1 MLNLAFDGG
10 QILSCFL
17 LLFTI
22 IDMIGNTPVIISLN
36 KDKKINPLTVATA
49 VGVIFISFL
58 FLGKSL
64 LNLLHVDINS
74 FAVAGSIV
82 LFIIAL
88 ELILGI
94 DIHKNDEQVSGNIV
108 PLAFPLI
115 AGPGSLT
122 MLLTLQ
128 ASYQRENIIAGVLI
142 NVVFIFVFLKF
153 ADFLGK
159 YLSPGVLSVVK
170 KVFGVVLLAISI
182 KIFGDNAPGIFHL
195 KTT

>member
-1 MLNLAFDGG
+1 MLDLAFDGG

-22 IDMIGNTPVIISLN
+22 IDMIGNTPIIISLS
-36 KDKKINPLTVATA
+36 KEKKINPFTVSIA
-49 VGVIFISFL
+49 VGIIFISFL

-94 DIHKNDEQVSGNIV
+94 DIHKEDKEASGNIV

-128 ASYQRENIIAGVLI
+128 ASYERQNIIVGILI
-142 NVVFIFVFLKF
+142 NVVVIFIFLKF
-153 ADFLGK
+153 TDVLGK
-159 YLSPGVLSVVK
+159 YLTPSVLSVVK
-170 KVFGVVLLAISI
+170 KVFGVILLAISI
-182 KIFGDNAPGIFHL
+182 KIFGDNAPHIFHV
-195 KTT
+195 K

>member
-1 MLNLAFDGG
+1 MLDLAFDGG

-22 IDMIGNTPVIISLN
+22 IDMIGNTPIIISLS
-36 KDKKINPLTVATA
+36 KEKKINPFTVSIA
-49 VGVIFISFL
+49 VGIIFISCF
-58 FLGKSL
+58 FLGKL
-64 LNLLHVDINS
+64 LLHLLHVDINS

-94 DIHKNDEQVSGNIV
+94 DIHKEDKEASGNIV

-128 ASYQRENIIAGVLI
+128 ASYERQNIIVGILI
-142 NVVFIFVFLKF
+142 NVVVIFIFLKF
-153 ADFLGK
+153 TDVLGK
-159 YLSPGVLSVVK
+159 YLTPSVLSVVK
-170 KVFGVVLLAISI
+170 KVFGVILLAISI
-182 KIFGDNAPGIFHL
+182 KIFGDNAPHIFHV
-195 KTT
+195 K